1 MLLMVKRMLYLK
13 TIMAYANKPLVK
25 ILTGIRRCGKSTL
38 LDMVKEQLL
47 NEGVNSNNIIQLNLD
62 SYEYDSIRIG
72 KELYEIIKSKLTK
85 EKCYVFIDEIQE
97 ALEWEKCIN
106 SLMVDFDVDIYI
118 TGSNSKLMS
127 SEISTYLTGRY
138 VSIPVY
144 PLSYS
149 EFIEFK
155 KSNLSYE
162 AGKDYFNE
170 FVQFGGF
177 PAVSMGN
184 YTMSQAY
191 TVVRDIYNS
200 VVFTDIVKRNN
211 IRKVDL
217 FEKMVK
223 YILEN
228 VGKTFSANSIIKFLK
243 SEGRTLDIETI
254 YNYISFLQ
262 KAYLIYPANRYD
274 VRGKEILKTQEKYY
288 LADSTLKFANLGF
301 TPTALA
307 SILENIVFIELKT
320 RGYQVY
326 IGKSGTKEIDFV
338 AEKNGEKIYIQ
349 VCRNLPEDS
358 SREIGNLKEIKDNYP
373 KYVLSNDPL
382 DEGNVEG
389 IKIMYLPNFLL
400 KENW

>member
-1 MLLMVKRMLYLK
+1 MVKRMLYLK

>member
-1 MLLMVKRMLYLK
+1 MVKRMLYLK

-62 SYEYDSIRIG
+62 SYEYDSIRTG